1 MPAANLRYLTA
12 PAPLGLSLLFV
23 ATTLAAA
30 WLLGRALRP
39 AGVRPGPE
47 WLAVLA

>member
-12 PAPLGLSLLFV
+12 PAPLGLSLLLV

-30 WLLGRALRP
+30 WLLGWVLRP